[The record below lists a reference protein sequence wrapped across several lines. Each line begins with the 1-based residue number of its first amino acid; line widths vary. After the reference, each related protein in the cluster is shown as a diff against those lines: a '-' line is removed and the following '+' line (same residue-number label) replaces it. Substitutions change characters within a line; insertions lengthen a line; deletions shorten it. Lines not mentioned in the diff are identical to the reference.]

1 MLQIGGF
8 QKLTLLDYP
17 GKVAAT
23 LFTVGCNFRCPY
35 CQNAALVIPG
45 RRLTLWDSEAVLTE
59 LGRRRKLLDG
69 VCISGGEPLLQ
80 SGLADFL
87 CRLKDLGYSIKLDTN
102 GSFPQRLQALVRQG
116 LVDYV
121 AMDIKNAPAD
131 YARTAGILPALLEAL
146 TETKDWLLSGA
157 VDYEFR
163 TTVVRGYHTPER
175 LAQLGAWI
183 AGARRYYLQNC
194 EDSGDLIQPGLSGF
208 SRAELETLA
217 AAVRPLVPV
226 VEIRGDK

>member
-1 MLQIGGF
+1 MQIGGF

-35 CQNAALVIPG
+35 CQNASLVIPG
-45 RRLTLWDSEAVLTE
+45 RQLTLLDPEAVLAE

-69 VCISGGEPLLQ
+69 VCITGGEPLLQ
-80 SGLADFL
+80 SDLADFL
-87 CRLKDLGYSIKLDTN
+87 VRLKGMGYSIKLDTN
-102 GSFPQRLQALVRQG
+102 GSFPQRLQALVQQG

-131 YARTAGILPALLEAL
+131 YARTAGILPSVLEAL
-146 TETKDWLLSGA
+146 TVTKDWLLTDA

-163 TTVVRGYHTPER
+163 TTVVRGYHDASR
-175 LAQLGAWI
+175 LARLGAWI
-183 AGARRYYLQNC
+183 PGAKRYFLQNC

-208 SRAELETLA
+208 SRTELEAMA
-217 AAVRPLVPV
+217 AAVRPLVPSV
-226 VEIRGDK
+226 AIRGD